1 MNILVYK
8 DEWAYSVVNLFVE
21 NSVYFLRKKGHN
33 VTIIDAN
40 NSDAI
45 NILLNIF
52 NIEFIATSPA
62 PLIAPI
68 PNITTSLLS

>member
-52 NIEFIATSPA
+52 NNPDGVKKKNLTIR
-62 PLIAPI
+62 
-68 PNITTSLLS
+68 